1 MSQEEVALPNLDEDP
16 VDGEDYTNDQF
27 CETNLEALHTMSTH
41 MNQRRDQI
49 EMNGPHSPCS
59 VQDSLLGQDQGRH
72 QQQRGKKRKINF
84 DDQTQLSPK

>member
-41 MNQRRDQI
+41 MNQRRD
-49 EMNGPHSPCS
+49 
-59 VQDSLLGQDQGRH
+59 
-72 QQQRGKKRKINF
+72 
-84 DDQTQLSPK
+84 